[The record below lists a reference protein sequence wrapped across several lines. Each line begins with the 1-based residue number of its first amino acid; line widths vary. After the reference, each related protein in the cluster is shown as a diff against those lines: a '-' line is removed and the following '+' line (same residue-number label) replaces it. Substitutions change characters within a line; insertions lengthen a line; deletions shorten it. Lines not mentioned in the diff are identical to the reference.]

1 VAAPGEAFVLAVDL
15 GTSAC
20 KVDLI
25 SERGVVIG
33 HEAEIVPVQ
42 YFDYGGAEQDLEA
55 CWHAFVRCAQRLL
68 GRRLVPVDS
77 IVAVCAATHGFG
89 TVAVDRDGRP
99 LHGALIWLDARGA
112 EYARQLVG
120 GFVAGYAPHHLL
132 RWLRLTGGAP
142 SLSGKDAVGHLL
154 FLREEHPEVYRAAHK
169 FLDVL
174 SYIDFRLTGR
184 MVSTTDNAATTWLA
198 DNRDLRSVRYHPGL
212 LARLDLSPERLPPIV
227 GSAEVLGPLIPQLAE
242 ELGLPK
248 SVQVVGGSFD
258 LPAAALGAG
267 AARDFEPQLSIATS
281 SFITVHVPFKKT
293 DVLHSMA
300 SLPSGRPDRYLLLAE
315 QEIAG
320 GSLTFLRDRV
330 LFPQDDGLGEA
341 PPPEDFFDR
350 VNRLVAS
357 SPAGSRGVVFAPWL
371 YGERA
376 PVDDPTLRGIFFNLS
391 VDTTRADML
400 RAVMEGVALNT
411 RWILAPVERF
421 CGRRLESLRVAGG
434 GAQSDTWCQI
444 YADVLDREILQV
456 EAPIHAT
463 ARGAAF
469 LAMVGLGRMNF
480 EDIPQ
485 RVPIRQRFAPD
496 PQVRATYDGQFRA
509 FVDLHSGTHAITRRL
524 NRLRGS

>member
-1 VAAPGEAFVLAVDL
+1 VTSPGEAFVLAVDL

-25 SERGVVIG
+25 SELGQVIG
-33 HEAEIVPVQ
+33 HEAETVPVQ
-42 YFDYGGAEQDLEA
+42 YFDYGGAEQDLDA
-55 CWHAFVRCAQRLL
+55 CWQAFVRCAQRLL
-68 GRRLVPVDS
+68 ARRLVPVDS
-77 IVAVCAATHGFG
+77 IVAACAATHGFG

-112 EYARQLVG
+112 DYARQLVG

-142 SLSGKDAVGHLL
+142 SLSGKDSVGHLL
-154 FLREEHPEVYRAAHK
+154 FLREERPDIYREAHK

-198 DNRDLRSVRYHPGL
+198 DNRDLRHIRYHPSL

-227 GSAEVLGPLIPQLAE
+227 SSADVLGPLTPQLAE

-293 DVLHSMA
+293 DILHNMA

-320 GSLTFLRDRV
+320 GSLAFLRDR
-330 LFPQDDGLGEA
+330 LLYPRDGLGQEPA
-341 PPPEDFFDR
+341 PADFFDR
-350 VNRLVAS
+350 VNRLVS
-357 SPAGSRGVVFAPWL
+357 TSPVGSRGVVFAPWL

-391 VDTTRADML
+391 VDTTRADVL

-411 RWILAPVERF
+411 RWILPPVERF
-421 CGRRLESLRVAGG
+421 CGRRLEALRVAGG
-434 GAQSDTWCQI
+434 GAQSDNWCQI

-469 LAMVGLGRMNF
+469 LALVGLGRMQF
-480 EDIPQ
+480 DDIPQ
-485 RVPIRQRFAPD
+485 RVPIRRRFAPD
-496 PQVRATYDGQFRA
+496 PRARTIYDDLFRA
-509 FVDLHSGTHAITRRL
+509 FVDLYSGTHAISRRL
-524 NRLRGS
+524 NRLRGA